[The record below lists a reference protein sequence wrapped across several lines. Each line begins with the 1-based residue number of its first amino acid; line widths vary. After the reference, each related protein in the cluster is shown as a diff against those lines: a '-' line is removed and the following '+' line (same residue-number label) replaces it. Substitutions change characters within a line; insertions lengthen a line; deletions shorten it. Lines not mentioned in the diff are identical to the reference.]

1 MLVARFSRATAILTS
16 PSDGAL
22 AIGRAGTREFV
33 LFPAGVAITLR
44 VPQAAERFFC
54 AGLRALSCRSTRR
67 GREGEEPHSSEMS

>member
-33 LFPAGVAITLR
+33 SFPAGVAKTLR
-44 VPQAAERFFC
+44 VPLAAERFTR
-54 AGLRALSCRSTRR
+54 AGPRTLSYQFSRR
-67 GREGEEPHSSEMS
+67 GREGEEPQSSEMS